1 MSGGLK
7 IGELAKRS
15 GATTKT
21 IRYYELMGL
30 LQEPERT
37 ESGYRLYDE
46 EDVERLTFVR
56 KAKGLGFSLTEI
68 GEILTLFDSQQAPC
82 VHVLALLDRKILEID
97 RLVSE
102 LRELQQEFA
111 RLREESADRADQS
124 GNICG
129 IVERGIHA
137 KAQAALTWIESQ
149 RPDIAKL
156 QPTEVQIAE
165 Q

>member
-1 MSGGLK
+1 MGGRLK

-21 IRYYELMGL
+21 IRYYELLGL
-30 LQEPERT
+30 LHEPERT

-46 EDVERLTFVR
+46 QDVERLTFIR

-68 GEILTLFDSQQAPC
+68 GETLTLFDSQQAPC
-82 VHVLALLDRKILEID
+82 VHVLALLDRKILKID

-102 LRELQQEFA
+102 LKELQQELA
-111 RLREESADRADQS
+111 RLRAESAARAEQS
-124 GNICG
+124 GHICG

-149 RPDIAKL
+149 RLDIEKL